1 MSRRSRV
8 EDHVPALG
16 FAGLTRFYDTAIAL
30 SMREPHWRPRIVE
43 LVAERRPRSVLD
55 VGCGTGTLAIALASR
70 LGHGVVSGVDLDPA
84 ILDLARAKPGAA
96 DVGWQVGSAATL
108 PYADGSLD
116 VVVCTLVLHHLP
128 LEAKADALREMR
140 RVLRP
145 GGLLVIGDWGRP
157 HDPLMRAAFVPVQL
171 LDGVSNTQ
179 GNVEGRVPGLMESA
193 GFTDV
198 MRVHRLRTVFGT
210 FEVLTAG

>member
-1 MSRRSRV
+1 MSRRSGV
-8 EDHVPALG
+8 DGHVPALG

-30 SMREPHWRPRIVE
+30 SMREPHWRPLIVD
-43 LVAERRPRSVLD
+43 LVASERPGSVLD
-55 VGCGTGTLAIALASR
+55 VGCGTGTLAVALASR

-84 ILDLARAKPGAA
+84 ILDLARAKPGASA
-96 DVGWQVGSAATL
+96 VGWQVGSATSL

-116 VVVCTLVLHHLP
+116 VVVCTLVLHHLA

-157 HDPLMRAAFVPVQL
+157 HDLLMRAAFVPVQL
-171 LDGVSNTQ
+171 LDGVANTQ
-179 GNVEGRVPGLMESA
+179 GNREGRVPELIEEV
-193 GFTDV
+193 GFVDV
-198 MRVHRLRTVFGT
+198 ARVHRLRTVFGT
-210 FEVLTAG
+210 FEVLTAR